1 MKENQGLL
9 HRSLTLIGAVKRRLC
24 YLSVWICLVIP
35 LLMNSSAAMAQNAPP
50 ILISDSASAPLP
62 DNWGTLI
69 VVTTNLGEVKAYA
82 DNTLLYSANNPLMAT
97 ATGAGLY
104 NNSAGLGLTNRW
116 DNFAVLNA
124 P

>member
-1 MKENQGLL
+1 MGFRVVDADNFFFAY
-9 HRSLTLIGAVKRRLC
+9 TA
-24 YLSVWICLVIP
+24 
-35 LLMNSSAAMAQNAPP
+35 NSAATANAA
-50 ILISDSASAPLP
+50 ILKVGYYSNGQRTDLSASAPLP